1 MSLTNNKE
9 GYYVTFEDTYTDDS
23 FLEVK
28 AYSAGFAINMQ
39 SVYSNSMS
47 RAAESTNVKNVSG
60 FFGNGA
66 TITELM
72 TMRLLD
78 LMYIL
83 PVIGF
88 YNAKGIRN
96 R

>member
-1 MSLTNNKE
+1 
-9 GYYVTFEDTYTDDS
+9 
-23 FLEVK
+23 
-28 AYSAGFAINMQ
+28 MQ

-66 TITELM
+66 TITELADYEI
-72 TMRLLD
+72 TLD

-88 YNAKGIRN
+88 YNAKGDTKQIMEQL
-96 R
+96 